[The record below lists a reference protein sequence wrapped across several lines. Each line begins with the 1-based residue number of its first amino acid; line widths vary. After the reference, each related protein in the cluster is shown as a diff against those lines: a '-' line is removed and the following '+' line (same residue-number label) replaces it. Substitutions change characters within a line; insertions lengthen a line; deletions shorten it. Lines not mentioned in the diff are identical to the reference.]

1 MAAIRD
7 SVNLDAALTTSAA
20 TTPEISIAIFG
31 SGQIHIPT
39 GSTIT
44 TLTYHTAPNSGGTYL
59 PAQDASGS
67 AVTQTVAA
75 TKSYPIP
82 AVLFGAAQIR
92 IVANAAGNVSI
103 SLKS

>member
-7 SVNLDAALTTSAA
+7 SINQDVALTTSAA
-20 TTPEISIAIFG
+20 TTPEISISIFG

-39 GSTIT
+39 GSSIT
-44 TLTYHTAPNSGGTYL
+44 SLTYYTAPNSGGTYL

-82 AVLFGAAQIR
+82 AILFGAAQIR
-92 IVANAAGNVSI
+92 IVANAAGTVSL
-103 SLKS
+103 SLKT